1 MKSVPSLPLPS
12 WELLMSVKGNLDGK
26 KITENLDFVENFV
39 ENSNFT
45 RESTDASFR
54 GCFAVNSQE
63 KNLRW
68 SLILEKL

>member
-26 KITENLDFVENFV
+26 KIKENLDFVENFV
-39 ENSNFT
+39 ENSNFI
-45 RESTDASFR
+45 RESTDAGFR